1 MELTDY
7 LQAFRRHW
15 LLMAFVVFLAVD
27 AAALVSWKMPK
38 VYESNAMVFITAD
51 SSTSSSYENS
61 QFSMQRVKSYPDLV
75 YSPEVLKPVAAN
87 RELNMAEQDLR
98 ASVSA
103 TNPTET
109 VYVKV
114 TADANDADQAAL
126 LANLVA
132 GSLVDHIKDI
142 ESSSSS
148 QTTAVLPVV
157 AVPAAASS
165 WAKSPN
171 IAVNLA
177 LGALAGLS
185 VGMLLAIARSRFSR
199 RICSPADVQNATGL
213 PVLAQIAEEPV
224 QRRSTKHQ
232 ETNQLAY
239 RELWTSILLRTSGQ
253 LPRVMLLTSAGDQP
267 SGGSGLL
274 LRDGSRF
281 LAATGRSVCVLEMDS
296 TGGPAFPGHE
306 DHLGFADILAEKAA
320 LPEASYPVDG
330 GPLTVVPKGVHPIN
344 PADIHITRRAGTVVK
359 EIADDFEVVITH
371 AGYYPKPIG
380 MSLVAPVADG
390 VLILA
395 SYGVTTFTQ
404 LGRASL
410 ELKALGV
417 TPLGVVLLDVPL
429 RQRTY
434 GMQPAGQ
441 HKQAAH

>member
-15 LLMAFVVFLAVD
+15 LLIAFIIFLAVD
-27 AAALVSWKMPK
+27 AAALVNWKMPK
-38 VYESNAMVFITAD
+38 IYEANAMVFITAD
-51 SSTSSSYENS
+51 SRTSSSYENS

-75 YSPEVLKPVAAN
+75 YSPEVLNPVEAN
-87 RELNMAEQDLR
+87 RELNMSQSEIR

-114 TADANDADQAAL
+114 TADANDADKAAL

-132 GSLVDHIKDI
+132 SSLVNHIKDV
-142 ESSSSS
+142 ESSGSS

-157 AVPAAASS
+157 AVPAVASS

-185 VGMLLAIARSRFSR
+185 VGMLVALARSRYSR
-199 RICSPADVQNATGL
+199 RICSPSDVESATGL

-224 QRRSTKHQ
+224 NRRVTKHQ
-232 ETNQLAY
+232 DTNELAY
-239 RELWTSILLRTSGQ
+239 RELWTSVLLRTSGQ
-253 LPRVMLLTSAGDQP
+253 LPRVMLLTSAGDSP
-267 SGGSGLL
+267 SDGSGPV
-274 LRDGSRF
+274 LRGASRF
-281 LAATGRSVCVLEMDS
+281 LASTGRSVCALDLDS
-296 TGGPAFPGHE
+296 TGEPAFPGHV
-306 DHLGFADILAEKAA
+306 DHLGFTEVLAEKAA
-320 LPEASYPVDG
+320 LPEASYKVDD
-330 GPLTVVPKGVHPIN
+330 GPLTVVPRGIHTISPG
-344 PADIHITRRAGTVVK
+344 DTHITRRAGTVVK
-359 EIADDFEVVITH
+359 EIADNFEIVITH
-371 AGYYPKPIG
+371 AGYYPNPIG
-380 MSLVAPVADG
+380 MALVAPVADG

-395 SYGVTTFTQ
+395 SYGVTTSTQ

-417 TPLGVVLLDVPL
+417 TPLGVVLIDVPL

-434 GMQPAGQ
+434 GMPPVGQ